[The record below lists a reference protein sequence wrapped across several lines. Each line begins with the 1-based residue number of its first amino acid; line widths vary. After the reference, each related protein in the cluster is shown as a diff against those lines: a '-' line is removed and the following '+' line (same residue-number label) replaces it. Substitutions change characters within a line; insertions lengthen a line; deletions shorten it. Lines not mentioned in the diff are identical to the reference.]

1 VSVIGEG
8 NPHKG
13 RLSRFFVG
21 LRTSHPERR
30 SVIIDLSD
38 RKRAEQA
45 EMLLK
50 ERLVAAVESVQDPF
64 SIHDASDRLVLCNS
78 AFRRS

>member
-1 VSVIGEG
+1 M
-8 NPHKG
+8 
-13 RLSRFFVG
+13 
-21 LRTSHPERR
+21 
-30 SVIIDLSD
+30 IIDLSD